1 MLIFVTECQKGYY
14 FGRVFVEE
22 GSLEVVGVA
31 ALSFDQILKLF
42 LPASI
47 HYQSI

>member
-1 MLIFVTECQKGYY
+1 MLIFVTKCQKGYY

-22 GSLEVVGVA
+22 GSLEVVGAA
-31 ALSFDQILKLF
+31 ALSLNQILKLF